1 MCSVFLLLQSFALLQ
16 LRQTPEE
23 LRRRRFLRILQQLD
37 LQSSP
42 FWPRLLAQSFRP
54 VVLLESAKVPWRQNL
69 LAVIRKQRER
79 STLLQFDAARRT
91 ICQCRLPLRFQRMLA
106 QIPWKRHEPFTS
118 YGYPSVRTCQRCVL
132 GLAPRVSVLA
142 TYCDEEAAKKTG
154 RLRSVRDNIDV
165 PCRLQC
171 PSEGG

>member
-1 MCSVFLLLQSFALLQ
+1 MRTMCSVFLLLQSFALLQ

-54 VVLLESAKVPWRQNL
+54 VVLLECAKVPARQNL
-69 LAVIRKQRER
+69 LAAIRKQRER

-91 ICQCRLPLRFQRMLA
+91 ICHCRLPLRFQRMLA
-106 QIPWKRHEPFTS
+106 QIPWKRREPFTS
-118 YGYPSVRTCQRCVL
+118 YGGKSYAEKLCRNPGPWAGPQGQKL
-132 GLAPRVSVLA
+132 YNFEKVSVL
-142 TYCDEEAAKKTG
+142 YNE
-154 RLRSVRDNIDV
+154 
-165 PCRLQC
+165 RLQY
-171 PSEGG
+171 